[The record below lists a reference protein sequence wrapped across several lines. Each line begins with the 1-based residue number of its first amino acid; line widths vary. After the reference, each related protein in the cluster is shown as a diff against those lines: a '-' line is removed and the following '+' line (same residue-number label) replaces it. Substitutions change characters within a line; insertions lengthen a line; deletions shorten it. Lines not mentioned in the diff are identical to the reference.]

1 MKITPYTNTEGPIRA
16 ASILTPSSPLWFIY
30 SPQPVI
36 VEIADGE
43 TEGIPVSFTVTSN
56 ETGASYTETRD
67 THNGKA
73 SIDVSRIMQIL
84 TKDVET
90 VFDRPEEEAVD
101 TSFYYEIVVSYEDAD
116 GVQYEMARFSEQE
129 GVYGALD
136 AGESYGNT
144 VHRRL
149 WVNFPQ
155 TFGIRRASTGL
166 KVIRPINATPSVN
179 KANKA
184 GYALNYIKL
193 LTDLHQESTVEDVTR
208 YIETDKII
216 TSWDAVVQSGS
227 ASTTTYRIIE
237 VRPDYSKPDDGIY
250 LRWLDRSGETCSW
263 LFRKSKL
270 STKTTLRDSFSR
282 YYSGDLTAPTRYSRL
297 VNPLRAEYAEARE
310 LTVGDDCVSSE
321 EFDALVS
328 LATSP
333 LVEMLVSGSA
343 APSSAPALLKD
354 RLYPPY
360 VWQRVNI
367 VPGTFA
373 RSDRRD
379 TPKLHSIEFV
389 IELPQRH
396 TARL

>member
-30 SPQPVI
+30 SPQLVI
-36 VEIADGE
+36 VEIDDGE
-43 TEGIPVSFTVTSN
+43 TEDIPVSFTVTSN

-67 THNGKA
+67 IHNGTA

-84 TKDVET
+84 AKDVET
-90 VFDRPEEEAVD
+90 VFDRPDVDAVD
-101 TSFYYEIVVSYEDAD
+101 TSFYYEIVVSYEDA

-155 TFGIRRASTGL
+155 TFGIRRDGTDL
-166 KVIRPINATPSVN
+166 KVIRPIVATPSVN
-179 KANKA
+179 RTDRA
-184 GYALNYIKL
+184 GYALNYMKL
-193 LTDLHQESTVEDVTR
+193 VTDRYQEDTVEDITR
-208 YIETDKII
+208 YIETDRIF
-216 TSWDAVVQSGS
+216 TSWDTVVQPGS
-227 ASTTTYRIIE
+227 ASTTTYRMIE

-250 LRWLDRSGETCSW
+250 LRWLDRSGEACSW

-270 STKTTLRDSFSR
+270 STKTTLRDSFSK
-282 YYSGDLTAPTRYSRL
+282 YYSRDPAAPTRYGRQ

-343 APSSAPALLKD
+343 APEGAPALLKD